1 VTKNDKI
8 AEYEIELATADN
20 KFVEVVIDPREGIEG
35 REERERREEGLASFS
50 EGTKQPGFALA

>member
-20 KFVEVVIDPREGIEG
+20 KSVEVVIDPAWEGIEG
-35 REERERREEGLASFS
+35 REEEKEE
-50 EGTKQPGFALA
+50 KKD